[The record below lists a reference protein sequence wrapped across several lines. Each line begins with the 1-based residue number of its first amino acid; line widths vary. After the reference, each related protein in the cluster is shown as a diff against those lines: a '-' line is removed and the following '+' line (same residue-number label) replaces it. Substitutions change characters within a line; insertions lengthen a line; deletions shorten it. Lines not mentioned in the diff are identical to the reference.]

1 MDMPQGFH
9 LFTGSRTAVLRSPP
23 EQLPLWR
30 LNVLRV
36 GYFVVGVGLAV
47 TGWPLLLD
55 HDSWELKEGTV
66 VSMLVTM
73 SVLALLGLRYPT
85 RMLPILLFEG
95 GWKLIWPP
103 RCYGCSS
110 SSPSSRGAMWSTST

>member
-1 MDMPQGFH
+1 
-9 LFTGSRTAVLRSPP
+9 VLRSPP

-47 TGWPLLLD
+47 TRWPLLLD

-73 SVLALLGLRYPT
+73 SVLALLGLR
-85 RMLPILLFEG
+85 
-95 GWKLIWPP
+95 
-103 RCYGCSS
+103 
-110 SSPSSRGAMWSTST
+110 